1 MKLLDR
7 YIMRTVI
14 AQTMMVFAVMLGLYF
29 FSTVIREMGYVGR
42 GNYSN
47 LDALRIS
54 LMLLPRQAYE
64 LFPLVA
70 LIGSM
75 MGLGSLAG
83 NSELTVMRTAGLSV
97 HRLSVAVLKAGLLM
111 IVVVIAVG
119 EGVAPELEKQAH
131 TLRLKEM
138 VRGVSLNTG
147 DSLWAKDGDNFI
159 SIRWLDHSGEARVVS
174 LYRMQ
179 GNKLLEIATA
189 ARARYQEGEWQLY
202 GVTRTR
208 FNENGVSVKRSKTF
222 SWPSRL
228 APEMINLAS
237 MKPENLSV
245 WELRGLIGY
254 MQENGLASQRYE
266 VAMWIRIF
274 APLSTAGML
283 LLALP
288 FVFGSLRMVG
298 VGARVMMGALIGIV
312 FYLVHNLFARM
323 GLLYDIPPMISAVT
337 PALLVFTLWF
347 IMMRRVR

>member
-1 MKLLDR
+1 MRLLDR

-14 AQTMMVFAVMLGLYF
+14 VQTMMVFTVMVGLYF
-29 FSTVIREMGYVGR
+29 FSTVIREMGYVGK
-42 GNYSN
+42 GSYSN
-47 LDALRIS
+47 LDALTIS
-54 LMLLPRQAYE
+54 VMLLPRQAYE

-75 MGLGSLAG
+75 MGLGALAG
-83 NSELTVMRTAGLSV
+83 SSELTVMRTAGLSV
-97 HRLSVAVLKAGLLM
+97 RRLSVSVLKAGLLM
-111 IVVVIAVG
+111 IAVVIAVG

-131 TLRLKEM
+131 TMRLKAM

-147 DSLWAKDGDNFI
+147 DSLWAKDGESFI
-159 SIRWLDHSGEARVVS
+159 SIRWLGHNGEARGVN

-179 GNKLLEIATA
+179 GQQLLEIATA
-189 ARARYQEGEWQLY
+189 TRARYREGEWQLS
-202 GVTRTR
+202 GVTRTH
-208 FNENGVSVKRSKTF
+208 FSEEGVSVEQSDSF

-245 WELRGLIGY
+245 WELRGLIDY
-254 MQENGLASQRYE
+254 LQENGLASQRYE

-274 APLSTAGML
+274 APLSTAGMV

-298 VGARVMMGALIGIV
+298 VGARVMMGAMIGIV
-312 FYLVHNLFARM
+312 FYLVNNVFARM

-337 PALLVFTLWF
+337 PALLVFTFWF